1 MMMNC
6 AASTRQVTDSMSLCP
21 APDKTGGLQTQRAC
35 RLLLWLAPSGMPSR
49 TGSFQVIPDVSVS
62 GPRQDRGAT
71 DTETVTVA
79 HGWHQAECRVAQL
92 LVDCYCGWDKVGRS
106 FIV

>member
-1 MMMNC
+1 M
-6 AASTRQVTDSMSLCP
+6 
-21 APDKTGGLQTQRAC
+21 
-35 RLLLWLAPSGMPSR
+35 
-49 TGSFQVIPDVSVS
+49 S